1 MPIVVSGPLATSV
14 FSATGRKQFSPQ
26 PAAGTHAET
35 LVEMTETANALL
47 KMIELERS
55 GVCDGAGFWMIRDP
69 VLNTARK
76 LVALAEQRGCDAT
89 PGPTG

>member
-1 MPIVVSGPLATSV
+1 M
-14 FSATGRKQFSPQ
+14 
-26 PAAGTHAET
+26 GTRAE
-35 LVEMTETANALL
+35 LLFEMTETANALL
-47 KMIELERS
+47 KLIELERS
-55 GVCDGAGFWMIRDP
+55 GVCYGAGFWVARDP